1 MPVPSPVRRPVTYP
15 ASRMGAAIATGM
27 LPEPAL
33 SWEFAR
39 GEAMGALAV
48 TRSGATA
55 TFVDGTGVRR
65 TAAANSARYD
75 HDPATGRLLGLL
87 REPQRTNLALYSDDA
102 SNANWFKEGSV
113 TVTGTA
119 RIVETAGTSA
129 HGLTQAPTL
138 AGSTA
143 YVMSADLLP
152 LGRRYVQAILYPGG
166 GSHVWATFDLEDGV
180 VVEGSTSVVAGMRR
194 AEGGR
199 WRCWVRGTSA
209 AVPSSPYVSWLSAT
223 ASGGLAPSIAGL
235 DGDAFE
241 IRAIQVEA
249 GHCTTSPIATTSAS
263 VQRNADAILL
273 SGVPFTGAWNAAEG
287 SALVE
292 WSMLDAPAG
301 SAFPPLLSFNDGGG
315 NERLNLFLSEASGG
329 FFLGCVDGGA
339 AQVTG
344 MTVPGVAYDGTPQ
357 RMAGGWR
364 LNTIRMA
371 AMGTL
376 SALDTSATIPTVT
389 QMQVGDQAS
398 ALGPASTPI
407 WFRRVHY
414 WPRRLSDE
422 QLRLLSAA

>member
-1 MPVPSPVRRPVTYP
+1 MLRVLSPSILRPIAGWRAPPPTYYVDFL
-15 ASRMGAAIATGM
+15 GAQTGG
-27 LPEPAL
+27 LT
-33 SWEFAR
+33 
-39 GEAMGALAV
+39 V

-55 TFVDGTGVRR
+55 TYVGADGMRA
-65 TAAANSARYD
+65 TAAANAPRYD

-249 GHCTTSPIATTSAS
+249 GHCPTSPIATTSAS
-263 VQRNADAILL
+263 VQRNADAIVL
-273 SGVPFTGAWNAAEG
+273 SGAPFNQVWNPAEG
-287 SALVE
+287 TALVE

-315 NERLNLFLSEASGG
+315 NERINLFLSEASGG
-329 FFLGCVDGGA
+329 FFMGCVDGGA

-344 MTVPGVAYDGTPQ
+344 MTVPGAAYDGTPQ
-357 RMAGGWR
+357 RIAGAWR

-376 SALDTSATIPTVT
+376 SALDTSATLPTVT

-398 ALGPASTPI
+398 ALGPASTPV
-407 WFRRVHY
+407 WFRRIAY
-414 WPRRLSDE
+414 WGVRLPDDV
-422 QLRLLSAA
+422 LAAVTRS